1 MIIYRCKEGFDT
13 MNKQEERI
21 KLNREIER
29 VKKEIYK
36 SGCKDVKLINQYS
49 RLVDKMIKLM

>member
-1 MIIYRCKEGFDT
+1 MLTIFTKYEINEKE
-13 MNKQEERI
+13 I
-21 KLNREIER
+21 KKVNAEIER

>member
-1 MIIYRCKEGFDT
+1 MD
-13 MNKQEERI
+13 KQEKRI

-36 SGCKDVKLINQYS
+36 SGCKDVKLINQSS
-49 RLVDKMIKLM
+49 RLVDKLIKLG

>member
-1 MIIYRCKEGFDT
+1 MS
-13 MNKQEERI
+13 KQEEKI

-49 RLVDKMIKLM
+49 RLVDKMIKLGV

>member
-1 MIIYRCKEGFDT
+1 MIGKGIDI
-13 MNKQEERI
+13 MNKQEQLI

-36 SGCKDVKLINQYS
+36 SGCQDVKLISKYS
-49 RLVDKMIKLM
+49 RLVDKIIKLT